1 MTQSNDVSNAPVIA
15 VLNMKGGVG
24 KTTIS
29 AHLFRHMLEVLR
41 KSILIIDF
49 DPQFNL
55 TQTLMTQ
62 AEYQTFQKNNKTIF
76 SVMEPPSAPT
86 LFKIAKNLG
95 PPPLVSEVTKQLRYW
110 TATKKTALGL
120 VPGDFRMTKYT
131 LVDDPKSLQPV
142 QKRFMEFVENARKEY
157 DLIVIDC
164 NPSSSFMSLCALTA
178 SSHLLIPVR
187 SDLYSILGL
196 ELLDEFV
203 SGLPAIVNKP
213 KQIVLIN
220 GGPGSAVN
228 AEFESTLRANS
239 KFGPITLP
247 TILKSSTL
255 LSAKEGRVGCATDK
269 KLPHVNALKR
279 NLTKIVNELKVPLG
293 WGL

>member
-1 MTQSNDVSNAPVIA
+1 MAQGSDMSNVPVIS

-29 AHLFRHMLEVLR
+29 AHLFRHMVDVLK

-62 AEYQTFQKNNKTIF
+62 ADYQGFQKSNKTIF

-95 PPPLVSEVTKQLRYW
+95 PPPSVDEVTKQLLIW
-110 TATKKTALGL
+110 TANKETALGL
-120 VPGDFRMTKYT
+120 VAGDFRMTKYT
-131 LVDDPKSLQPV
+131 LVDDPKSLIPV
-142 QKRFMEFVENARKEY
+142 QKRFLEFVENAKKKY

-178 SSHLLIPVR
+178 STHLLIPVR

-203 SGLPAIVNKP
+203 NGLPAIVNKP

-220 GGPGSAVN
+220 GGPGNAVS

-239 KFGPITLP
+239 KFGPVTLP
-247 TILKSSTL
+247 TILKSSSL

-269 KLPHVNALKR
+269 KLPHVNALKK
-279 NLTKIVNELKVPLG
+279 NLTKIVHELKVPLG
-293 WGL
+293 W